1 MIEMN
6 RITNKEIME
15 KLETLPSHIH
25 TKEIIEKIDHLQ
37 TTVDTLQANLADK
50 EAIRRLSAVN
60 KKSVVMSY
68 AVLSIAYLGIGLAIL
83 FSSIQLTTIFYGI
96 LFAVF
101 FGGSLILAYLA
112 IAKSRELQKMM

>member
-15 KLETLPSHIH
+15 KLEALPSHIH

-37 TTVDTLQANLADK
+37 TTVDALQANLADK
-50 EAIRRLSAVN
+50 ETIRRLSTEN
-60 KKSVVMSY
+60 KKSVVMNY
-68 AVLSIAYLGIGLAIL
+68 AALCIAYVGIGLAIL
-83 FSSIQLTTIFYGI
+83 FSSIQLTTISYGI

-101 FGGSLILAYLA
+101 FGGSLILAFLA
-112 IAKSRELQKMM
+112 IAKNRELQKTM